1 MNFQTSKNFS
11 GIGTILLLVSFFA
24 TPFTSIFGSGAIGIV
39 GLILM
44 LVGIKGLADY
54 YHDDRIFNN
63 ALYGSITGVVG
74 VVVTAATA
82 FIGFLSAAADFFRK
96 VFPGWNGDWRS
107 LSGMTPDTS
116 SITLSDV
123 APFIAIIFAV
133 ILIAFVFALVTAL
146 LYRKSLLN
154 LKDKTSVGLFGSA
167 SLLLLVGGALSI
179 ILIGYILMWI
189 ALLLVAI
196 AFFQIKQPMQEPQAP
211 PTPAY

>member
-1 MNFQTSKNFS
+1 VNFQTSKNFS
-11 GIGTILLLVSFFA
+11 GIGAILLLVSFFA
-24 TPFTSIFGSGAIGIV
+24 APFTSIFGSGAIGII

-44 LVGIKGLADY
+44 LVGIRGLADY
-54 YHDDRIFNN
+54 YRDDRIFNN

-82 FIGFLSAAADFFRK
+82 FIGFLSAAADFFGK

-116 SITLSDV
+116 NITLSDV
-123 APFIAIIFAV
+123 APFIAIFLAV
-133 ILIAFVFALVTAL
+133 ILIAFIFALVTAL
-146 LYRKSLLN
+146 FYRKSLLN

-179 ILIGYILMWI
+179 ILIGYVLMWI

-196 AFFQIKQPMQEPQAP
+196 AFFQMKQPMQEPQAP